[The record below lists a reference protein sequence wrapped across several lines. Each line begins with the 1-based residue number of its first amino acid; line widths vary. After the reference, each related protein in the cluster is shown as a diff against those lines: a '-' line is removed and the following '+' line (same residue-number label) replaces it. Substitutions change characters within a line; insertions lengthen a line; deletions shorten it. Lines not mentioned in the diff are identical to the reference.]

1 MESESRMENEWEKK
15 CIKVKINRIINLCSS
30 VRPAE
35 EHENRKKIMEI
46 SGEVFTSD
54 FVGSCKLLSCFFRLL
69 TN

>member
-35 EHENRKKIMEI
+35 EHENRKKDNGNIGRSFHE
-46 SGEVFTSD
+46 
-54 FVGSCKLLSCFFRLL
+54 
-69 TN
+69 